1 MNHFPPAHPPYTANQ
16 PSMQNVTRI
25 ILIEPRDPRNVG
37 MVARAMANF
46 GFSDLALVAP
56 PEWDAEQARVTARN
70 ASDIIDN
77 VRICATLQDAAADT
91 QTLCGFALRENIPAT
106 RMCDLIQVASHRRNA
121 QDVRFSLIYG
131 PETDDLRHEHLD
143 LCRWVVRIPTH
154 SAYPSFNLA
163 QSVLVTLY
171 ELTRGAEELTQSGDA
186 RGAELPSAGELDQLD
201 RILSDVMAQS
211 GFTRHGM
218 PPAAARRIHALLRRA
233 DLDQSEVAALMALF
247 GKVRTSLA
255 RAATDESTG

>member
-1 MNHFPPAHPPYTANQ
+1 MQTA
-16 PSMQNVTRI
+16 TRI

-56 PEWDAEQARVTARN
+56 PAWDVEQARVTARN
-70 ASDIIDN
+70 ASGIIDT
-77 VRICATLQDAAADT
+77 VRICDSLQVAAADT
-91 QTLCGFALRENIPAT
+91 QVLCGFALRDNIPAA
-106 RMCDLIQVASHRRNA
+106 RQCDLLQLTGHRKA
-121 QDVRFSLIYG
+121 APDVRFSLIYG
-131 PETDDLRHEHLD
+131 PEADDLRHEHLD

-171 ELTRGAEELTQSGDA
+171 ELTRGADDLTQQPTTVDDSGTA
-186 RGAELPSAGELDQLD
+186 LPSAGELDQLD
-201 RILSDVMAQS
+201 RILSDVMSLS
-211 GFTRHGM
+211 GFTRTGM

-233 DLDQSEVAALMALF
+233 DLDQSELAALMAMF
-247 GKVRTSLA
+247 GKVRTSLT
-255 RAATDESTG
+255 RATKEESKG